1 MVRSHEAGRH
11 GNRPAIRRSVAHLTC
26 GREVGECGMQVVPER
41 SDSELIR
48 AVRAGD
54 MEAYGF
60 LWTRY
65 IDAAQQCARA
75 VAHVADP
82 DDMVAEAFT
91 ATLQAIARGGGPD
104 DRFRAY
110 VLTVIRNLAAKQWKG
125 APIASLDEMDEW
137 QMPPTVDDGFEDTDT
152 RVVLRAAFQE
162 LPARHRNLLWLMEV
176 EGLKTREVSELMG
189 ITPNA
194 VSNVAARARA
204 NLKRALSTPGKAA

>member
-1 MVRSHEAGRH
+1 
-11 GNRPAIRRSVAHLTC
+11 
-26 GREVGECGMQVVPER
+26 MQAVHER
-41 SDSELIR
+41 SDGELIR

-54 MEAYGF
+54 MDAYGI

-65 IDAAQQCARA
+65 ADAAQQCARV
-75 VAHVADP
+75 VARVADP

-91 ATLQAIARGGGPD
+91 ATLQAIVRGGGPD

-125 APIASLDEMDEW
+125 APLASLDEMDDW
-137 QMPPTVDDGFEDTDT
+137 QMPPAFDDGFEETDT
-152 RVVLRAAFQE
+152 RVVLQAAFQE
-162 LPARHRNLLWLMEV
+162 LPPRHRDLLWLMEV

-194 VSNVAARARA
+194 VSNVVARARA